1 MISLRWGAFDIDRM
15 TDNRNMQLTVVS
27 SRPELG
33 GIVPILLEN
42 PESRLDFN
50 RDKNIPIV
58 YTNDQSFSQE
68 LPYDP
73 IRRTFLAPGRRR
85 AHPAHPP
92 LPPCLRAWPAVNSVS
107 RGKVFV
113 IQTLDKVDSAVSVTL
128 LPGITF
134 LLINGL

>member
-73 IRRTFLAPGRRR
+73 IRRTFLAPGGRR

-92 LPPCLRAWPAVNSVS
+92 PPTLPVPTGLASRQLR
-107 RGKVFV
+107 
-113 IQTLDKVDSAVSVTL
+113 QTGQGFCHTNAR
-128 LPGITF
+128 
-134 LLINGL
+134 